1 MCMMKNAFKF
11 NKDVAIKVLALVGGL
26 FMATILI
33 KALFVIGAVLLV
45 AVYFGFVAAVLA
57 VMIYGTV
64 WLIKAIDK
72 SSKAF
77 HDYKN
82 VKKVE
87 ADKTQQTDSITSKV
101 ETKDDNILGDLVDVD
116 NSDLSTKPLYH
127 KDATDSDDLLK

>member
-1 MCMMKNAFKF
+1 MKNAFKF

-45 AVYFGFVAAVLA
+45 AVYFGFVVAVLA
-57 VMIYGTV
+57 TMIYGTV

-72 SSKAF
+72 SSKAL

-82 VKKVE
+82 AKKVE
-87 ADKTQQTDSITSKV
+87 ADKTQQTNSVTSEAK
-101 ETKDDNILGDLVDVD
+101 TKDDNILGDLVDVD
-116 NSDLSTKPLYH
+116 SPDLSTKPLYH

>member
-1 MCMMKNAFKF
+1 MKNAFKF

-33 KALFVIGAVLLV
+33 KALFVIGAVLLA
-45 AVYFGFVAAVLA
+45 AVYFGFVVAVLA
-57 VMIYGTV
+57 AMIYGTV

-72 SSKAF
+72 SSKAL

-82 VKKVE
+82 AKKVE
-87 ADKTQQTDSITSKV
+87 ADKTQQTDSATSKA

>member
-1 MCMMKNAFKF
+1 MKNAFKF

-45 AVYFGFVAAVLA
+45 AVYFGFVVTVLTA
-57 VMIYGTV
+57 MIYGTV

-87 ADKTQQTDSITSKV
+87 ADKTQQTDSITSKA

-116 NSDLSTKPLYH
+116 NSDLSTKLLYH

>member
-1 MCMMKNAFKF
+1 MKNAFKF

-33 KALFVIGAVLLV
+33 KALFVIGAVLL
-45 AVYFGFVAAVLA
+45 AAAYFGFVVAVLA
-57 VMIYGTV
+57 TMIYGTV

-72 SSKAF
+72 SSKAL

-82 VKKVE
+82 AKKVE
-87 ADKTQQTDSITSKV
+87 ADKTQQTDSATSKA

>member
-1 MCMMKNAFKF
+1 MKNAFKF

-33 KALFVIGAVLLV
+33 KALFVIGAVLLA
-45 AVYFGFVAAVLA
+45 AVYFGFVVAVLA
-57 VMIYGTV
+57 TMIYGTV

-72 SSKAF
+72 SSKAL

-82 VKKVE
+82 AKKVE
-87 ADKTQQTDSITSKV
+87 ADKTQQTDSATSETK
-101 ETKDDNILGDLVDVD
+101 TKDDNILGDLVDVD

-127 KDATDSDDLLK
+127 KDVTDSDDLLK